1 MTADSALRAQRSE
14 HSGTDVTCSRSN
26 EGYND
31 EHRNELQRLLHRD
44 WPRRVEGSV
53 GASGANTSNPR
64 GLCIG
69 RFSEFARTRPKFPPT
84 RSVTAKTAV
93 AHRGLNSVE
102 TNPSSQF
109 SRIAVAAATRILA
122 QTDRLKLLGK
132 FGIGRSEIVLRCR
145 FSSDSSILSIQTI

>member
-1 MTADSALRAQRSE
+1 MTADSELRAQRSE

-84 RSVTAKTAV
+84 RGVRPKTGV
-93 AHRGLNSVE
+93 AHAGPKTE
-102 TNPSSQF
+102 KPNPTS
-109 SRIAVAAATRILA
+109 
-122 QTDRLKLLGK
+122 
-132 FGIGRSEIVLRCR
+132 
-145 FSSDSSILSIQTI
+145 